1 MSVIDEVKQR
11 LDVLDVVGGY
21 VRLQKAGRNYK
32 AACPFHSERTPSFF
46 VFPDRQTW
54 RCFGA
59 CAEGGDIFAFVM
71 KKEGVE
77 FPEALRILAERAGV
91 PLRREPDGAGDER
104 RARLREI
111 VQAAASFFRQ
121 ALAGESGGAARAY
134 LAERQVS
141 RDAVDAFQLGYAPD
155 SWDALLTHLRGR
167 GFEPAQLLEAGV
179 VVQGDRGIYDRFR
192 HRLMFT
198 VRDERGRICGFAGR
212 VLPGAESGGAK
223 YVNTPQTPIF
233 DKGGLIYGLDL
244 GAEAIRRER
253 LAVIVEGYMDVIAA
267 HQHGFANVVATMGT
281 ALTERQV
288 GLIKRYSRNLVLALD
303 PDAAGSE
310 ATLRDIE
317 VVTEAA
323 DREAVPVPTW
333 RGIVAHQETLATD
346 IRVIA
351 LPDGRDPDE
360 LIRSEPETWRRLVQE
375 AKPVLDHLFE
385 ARAARA
391 DVDSPRGRS
400 RLVDELLPVV
410 GAVADS
416 VVQAHYLQRLARLAR
431 VDEDT
436 LRQRLR
442 STGRARRRGVIAEA
456 PAPAR
461 PDSRRTGDAREE
473 FCLAILFRYPEV
485 RQRGEQLSADLFTLS
500 EYREI
505 FRAWQREPDPEAV
518 RAALPEELAVHLEA
532 ILNRRLPVYGT
543 RQALEALQ
551 TCVWRLEQ
559 RTLELQKRASTAAVL
574 ETVPASASV
583 IEEARRLLVSGTQ
596 TGEEE
601 IPALLVEDMES
612 GRRLHR
618 RLLDLQ
624 RNPSSGE
631 VQE

>member
-11 LDVLDVVGGY
+11 LDVVDVVGGY

-71 KKEGVE
+71 KKEGIE
-77 FPEALRILAERAGV
+77 FADALRMLAERAGV
-91 PLRREPDGAGDER
+91 SLRREADGAGDER

-111 VQAAASFFRQ
+111 VQAAASFFHQ
-121 ALAGESGGAARAY
+121 ALATEAGAAARAY

-141 RDAVDAFQLGYAPD
+141 RDAIDAFQLGYAPD
-155 SWDALLTHLRGR
+155 SWDALLNYLRSR
-167 GFEPAQLLEAGV
+167 GFQPAQLLEAGV
-179 VVQGDRGIYDRFR
+179 VVQGDRGPYDRFR

-198 VRDERGRICGFAGR
+198 IRDERGRVCGFAGR
-212 VLPGAESGGAK
+212 VLPGADSSGAK

-244 GAEAIRRER
+244 AAEAIRRER
-253 LAVIVEGYMDVIAA
+253 QAVIVEGYMDVIAA
-267 HQHGFANVVATMGT
+267 HEHGFANVVATMGT

-303 PDAAGSE
+303 PDAAGSD

-317 VVTEAA
+317 VVAA
-323 DREAVPVPTW
+323 AGDREAVPVPTW
-333 RGIVAHQETLATD
+333 RGIIAHQEALATD

-351 LPDGRDPDE
+351 LPDDRDPDE
-360 LIRSEPETWRRLVQE
+360 LIRSEPETWRRLVRD

-385 ARAARA
+385 AKAARA
-391 DVDSPRGRS
+391 DTDSPRGRA

-416 VVQAHYLQRLARLAR
+416 VVQAHYLQRLARLAL

-436 LRQRLR
+436 LRRRIPASPHNR
-442 STGRARRRGVIAEA
+442 SRRVGPEA
-456 PAPAR
+456 PPPTGANGWR
-461 PDSRRTGDAREE
+461 SGDAREE

-505 FRAWQREPDPEAV
+505 FRAWQREPDPEAI
-518 RAALPEELAVHLEA
+518 RAALPEELAGHLEA

-543 RQALEALQ
+543 RQALEALE

-559 RTLELQKRASTAAVL
+559 RTLELQKRASTATVV

-583 IEEARRLLVSGTQ
+583 IEEARRLLVSGEQ
-596 TGEEE
+596 TGEED
-601 IPALLVEDMES
+601 IPALLVEDMER

>member
-91 PLRREPDGAGDER
+91 PLRREPDGEGDQR
-104 RARLREI
+104 RARLREV

-141 RDAVDAFQLGYAPD
+141 RDAVDAFHLGYAPD

-212 VLPGAESGGAK
+212 VLPGAESSGAK

-244 GAEAIRRER
+244 AAEAIRRER

-317 VVTEAA
+317 VVTEAG

-351 LPDGRDPDE
+351 LPDSRDPDE
-360 LIRSEPETWRRLVQE
+360 LIRSEPETWRRLVQD

-400 RLVDELLPVV
+400 QLVDELLPVV

-442 STGRARRRGVIAEA
+442 PSGRPRRRGGIAEA

-583 IEEARRLLVSGTQ
+583 IEEARRLLVSGEQ